1 MIHISLQ
8 SPDLTNSQVAA
19 IIKQSNQTAAT
30 AVSFETQF
38 TTLSCKPI
46 SNHLYW
52 HFITTICYLSRCEE
66 SCSFYSRIKINADS
80 QKLHSRP
87 FSVNKIKSKL
97 IKCSHAKIILI
108 VQLRG
113 IQLSSDFFLFWFNI
127 IVIFKMAFRENDS
140 ISCRRL
146 FPFLGINHI
155 HFPVLAH
162 DKHHWTNC
170 IPFCPFFN
178 FSWEVVAALDFTSCF
193 HCVTQQP
200 ESKRLQKDV
209 VLKWDFL

>member
-1 MIHISLQ
+1 MWNLKICNRIFLLGVIHISLQ
-8 SPDLTNSQVAA
+8 SPDLTNSQVAP
-19 IIKQSNQTAAT
+19 IIKQSNETAAT

-38 TTLSCKPI
+38 TTLSCKPR

-52 HFITTICYLSRCEE
+52 HFITSVCYLSRCEE

-113 IQLSSDFFLFWFNI
+113 IQLPSDFFLCWFNI

-140 ISCRRL
+140 IWCRDFFPSWELITFTFPYLRTTSITEQTVSL
-146 FPFLGINHI
+146 SAPFLI
-155 HFPVLAH
+155 LA
-162 DKHHWTNC
+162 
-170 IPFCPFFN
+170 
-178 FSWEVVAALDFTSCF
+178 E
-193 HCVTQQP
+193 
-200 ESKRLQKDV
+200 
-209 VLKWDFL
+209 KW